1 MTEPNYLEF
10 LYDAL
15 VSQFGIVLAVDDPDR
30 VKQALYRAR
39 QKSGESSLAG
49 LQIRVSPVLP
59 REELWI
65 VKNETDV
72 STS

>member
-1 MTEPNYLEF
+1 MTSSSDFLEF

-15 VSQFGIVLAVDDPDR
+15 QTPFGIVLAVDDPNR

-39 QKSGESSLAG
+39 AKSGESSLAG

-59 REELWI
+59 NEELWI
-65 VKNETDV
+65 VKDLKDD
-72 STS
+72 S

>member
-15 VSQFGIVLAVDDPDR
+15 QSPFGIVLAVDDPNR

-39 QKSGESSLAG
+39 VKSGDSSLAG
-49 LQIRVSPVLP
+49 LQIRVSPILP
-59 REELWI
+59 HEELWI
-65 VKNETDV
+65 VKDSKEPA
-72 STS
+72 